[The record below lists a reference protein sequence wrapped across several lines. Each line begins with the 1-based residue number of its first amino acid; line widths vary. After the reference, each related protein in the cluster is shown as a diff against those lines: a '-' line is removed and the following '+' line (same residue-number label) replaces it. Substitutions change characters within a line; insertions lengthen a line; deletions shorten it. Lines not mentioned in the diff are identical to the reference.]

1 MSNWSESEVD
11 LIIPIYFVML
21 KKDLMN
27 QPYNKS
33 EYRRN
38 LLPLLPARSE
48 GAIEFKYQNI
58 SAALM
63 NLGLPYIKGYLP
75 RQNYQ
80 QILDDKILEYL
91 QNDVR
96 IENVFQNYA
105 DRNIK
110 LNKNAN
116 FEKMFVKPPKY
127 EEVKE
132 PLPNYSKNP
141 IKINYLEREQ
151 KNTKLGY
158 LGEELV
164 YNYEKWNLVRKGR
177 KDLSDQIK
185 WVAKDEGDGAGFDI
199 LSKTVT
205 GEDKFIEVKTTKSG
219 IKTPFFFSRN
229 EFHFSN
235 KKDQN
240 YFLYRIFE
248 FEDQPKAFVKN
259 GGLQNICQ
267 YVPVSYK
274 GYF

>member
-11 LIIPIYFVML
+11 LIIPIYFEML
-21 KKDLMN
+21 KKDLVH

-33 EYRRN
+33 EYRRS

-48 GAIEFKYQNI
+48 GSIEFKHQNI

-80 QILDDKILEYL
+80 QILDEKIVKHL
-91 QNDVR
+91 QRDAN
-96 IENVFQNYA
+96 IESVFRGYA
-105 DRNIK
+105 DRSIK
-110 LNKNAN
+110 LSENPN
-116 FEKMFVKPPKY
+116 FKEMFVEPPKY

-132 PLPNYSKNP
+132 PLPNYRKNP

-151 KNTKLGY
+151 KNAQLGY

-164 YNYEKWNLVRKGR
+164 YNYEKWNLLRKGR
-177 KDLSDQIK
+177 KDLLNQIK
-185 WVAKDEGDGAGFDI
+185 WIAKDEGDGAGFDI

-219 IKTPFFFSRN
+219 IKTPFFFSKN
-229 EFHFSN
+229 EFQFSN
-235 KKDQN
+235 ENDEN
-240 YFLYRIFE
+240 YYLYRIFD
-248 FEDQPKAFVKN
+248 FENRPKAFMKN

-267 YVPVSYK
+267 YIPVSYK